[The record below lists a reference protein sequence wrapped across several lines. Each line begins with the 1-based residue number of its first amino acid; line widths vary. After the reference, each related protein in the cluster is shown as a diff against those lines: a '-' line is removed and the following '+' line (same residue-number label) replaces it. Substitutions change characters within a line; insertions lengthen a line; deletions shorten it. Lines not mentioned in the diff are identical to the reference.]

1 MNPDDH
7 ASALLTAITRS
18 LDQTSQALPDLAAR
32 IQNWDAVIALAFQH
46 GMLPRLHLRLHQS
59 AVLLPENA
67 RLRLQS
73 AFNQNSILSLRNAA
87 ELIRV
92 LECFQ
97 QNRIDALPF
106 KGVVLAVAS
115 YGDLAARP
123 AGDLDILIHY
133 RDLLRATALLRAQ
146 GYKLI
151 TKVLA
156 DGTPEATDYF
166 EYHFERPSD
175 NMVIELRW
183 RLELTQPRFRRD
195 LGLDW
200 AWRNRSTALLAGA
213 QVPDMD
219 PETRLIV
226 LAMHG
231 SKHIWSRLIWI
242 LDVAQAISAS
252 PNLDWHR
259 AQTEARQQGLWKPLA
274 IGVLLA
280 HHFSACAVPEFVLHR
295 FRRDPE
301 VLHIV
306 RHVQENL
313 FRAPGAPPTGRV
325 PYNVQLLD
333 TRDRIRLVFSFNF
346 LRPNERD
353 RAFVRLPR
361 WLSPLYFVLRP
372 LRILR
377 DRSAR

>member
-1 MNPDDH
+1 M
-7 ASALLTAITRS
+7 
-18 LDQTSQALPDLAAR
+18 
-32 IQNWDAVIALAFQH
+32 
-46 GMLPRLHLRLHQS
+46 
-59 AVLLPENA
+59 
-67 RLRLQS
+67 
-73 AFNQNSILSLRNAA
+73 
-87 ELIRV
+87 
-92 LECFQ
+92 
-97 QNRIDALPF
+97 PF
-106 KGVVLAVAS
+106 KGVVLAAAS

-133 RDLLRATALLRAQ
+133 RDLLQATSLLRAE
-146 GYKLI
+146 GYQLK
-151 TKVLA
+151 TEVLD
-156 DGTPEATDYF
+156 DGSPEATDYF

-175 NMVIELRW
+175 GIVIELRW

-200 AWRNRSTALLAGA
+200 AGRNRRTALLAGA

-242 LDVAQAISAS
+242 LDVAQAITAS
-252 PNLDWHR
+252 PDLDWRR
-259 AQTEARQQGLWKPLA
+259 AETEARRQGLWKPLA

-280 HHFSACAVPEFVLHR
+280 HHFTDCAVPEPFLQR
-295 FRRDPE
+295 FRRDSE

-306 RHVQENL
+306 RHVQGSL
-313 FRAPGAPPTGRV
+313 FHAPGVPPPGPV
-325 PYNVQLLD
+325 PYNVLLLD

-353 RAFVRLPR
+353 RAFVQLPR
-361 WLSPLYFVLRP
+361 WLSPLYFALRP